1 MLQDLFHEGSCCY
14 LVGVVIIILSLVQM
28 AGNGPLAFDFC
39 YVLPFLRWWKAHSIC
54 WPLLQLNFLLRV
66 RFLQLAA
73 PNEVWKVSVGYFF
86 FLQCFAGKH
95 TCEHM
100 IFFFFIFF
108 CKRIAMTSLWLQ
120 GYQEVDC
127 GTSPPTSPL
136 AGIGVTSEPLV
147 AAAIM
152 SSSSLASLPGC
163 PWEASPSSGSHGSLR
178 FPDWSHS
185 FPWGCWALS
194 PSPLPYSSS
203 LKLANTNSKPLS
215 LVLFSAAE
223 PWLRQSPWPERTCE
237 EPLAALNTKK
247 KKKRIPFPSLM
258 EYLLQDKEYVDG
270 NQLMGRKGDP
280 HIDQGSREE

>member
-39 YVLPFLRWWKAHSIC
+39 YVLPFLWCWKAHSIC

-66 RFLQLAA
+66 RFLHLDA
-73 PNEVWKVSVGYFF
+73 PNEVWKVNVGYFF
-86 FLQCFAGKH
+86 FCRVLQENILVNTWFS
-95 TCEHM
+95 
-100 IFFFFIFF
+100 FFFF
-108 CKRIAMTSLWLQ
+108 CKRIVVTSLWLQ

-127 GTSPPTSPL
+127 GTSPLTSPR

-147 AAAIM
+147 VAAIM

-185 FPWGCWALS
+185 FPRLLSSFSQSTAL
-194 PSPLPYSSS
+194 
-203 LKLANTNSKPLS
+203 
-215 LVLFSAAE
+215 
-223 PWLRQSPWPERTCE
+223 LRPCKVSW
-237 EPLAALNTKK
+237 
-247 KKKRIPFPSLM
+247 
-258 EYLLQDKEYVDG
+258 
-270 NQLMGRKGDP
+270 
-280 HIDQGSREE
+280 H